1 MNAGWNFRREHL
13 RIGQRSHYVI
23 TNGGDQPNVVP
34 TNASVWY
41 YLREADYEHIME
53 MWRIADQIASGAA
66 LMTGTTFT
74 SQVFGSAWPQHFNKP
89 IAEAMYENIK
99 RVGLPRWS
107 EADQT
112 LAKALQHELKA
123 PERGLPDNPEELRAP
138 ATGPTDPLLQNI
150 GPTGG
155 ASDDIGDVSWVLPTV
170 TLRYPSNLSGLP
182 GHHWANAVTMAT
194 PIAHQGVV
202 AGAKVQAMTMLDI
215 LLHPELVQ
223 SAWDYF
229 RNVQTK
235 DVKYRSLLRPEDKPA
250 IQLNRGLMEQYR
262 PRMKELYYDPSKYGT
277 YLDQLGIK
285 YPTVR
290 P

>member
-1 MNAGWNFRREHL
+1 
-13 RIGQRSHYVI
+13 VI
-23 TNGGDQPNVVP
+23 TRGGDQPNVVP
-34 TNASVWY
+34 PSASVWY
-41 YLREADYEHIME
+41 YLREADYEHIMD
-53 MWRIADQIASGAA
+53 MWRIADEIARGAA

-89 IAEAMYENIK
+89 IAEAMYENVK
-99 RVGLPRWS
+99 RVGMPQWS
-107 EADQT
+107 QADQT
-112 LAKALQHELKA
+112 LAKALQRELKA
-123 PERGLPDNPEELRAP
+123 PERGLPDKPEELRAP
-138 ATGPTDPLLQNI
+138 PAEQPDPVLQNI

-155 ASDDIGDVSWVLPTV
+155 ASDDIGDVSWVVPTV
-170 TLRYPSNLSGLP
+170 TLRYPSNISGLP
-182 GHHWANAVTMAT
+182 GHHWANAIAMAT

-215 LLHPELVQ
+215 LLHPELMEK
-223 SAWDYF
+223 AWDYF

-235 DVKYRSLLRPEDKPA
+235 DVKYRSFLRPDDKPA
-250 IQLNRGLMEQYR
+250 IWLNREVMEQYR
-262 PRMKELYYDPSKYGT
+262 PRLKELFYDPSRYDT